1 MKFFKLLFLLSTLL
15 VHGSLYADVNFSIKG
30 VDNKEVKDNISV
42 FLKALSQP
50 QDANNQSYLQQVQN
64 STRQAV
70 TALGYY
76 QMNLDVNV
84 TGETDKQTV
93 TLQVSLG
100 VPTRITELNLKL
112 IGEGNSDPDFL
123 KIVKSFP
130 LKKNDILHHG
140 KYEQGKSQLK
150 TLAQRYGYFDSKFIK
165 ASVEVTS
172 VTNSATVNIW
182 FDTGIRY
189 QFGELSF
196 SSEDLPAKKFV
207 TALQNFKAGDPYDS
221 RTLIK
226 FNTETNRTGYFKN
239 ISILP
244 EIKKKQG
251 RRIPLLVVAK
261 MRPKDSFN
269 AGIGVSTDEGIRGKF
284 RWMRPWVNQYG
295 HSIVGNVVASVPR
308 QEASLAYNIPI
319 EDPLYHYY
327 SIKTGYKFVDD
338 NDTNTKQ
345 YLFSVG
351 RYKLLDNNWL
361 RNVFIRYDQ
370 ESGVQGQQNFS
381 TELIMPGISF
391 SRTRLRGGLHPTW
404 GDTQRYEIAG
414 AHKSF
419 FSSSD
424 LFKVYGKAKFLRSY
438 NEQQFFSTTEIGAL
452 YTDSIYNVPASM
464 RFFAGGDQSIRGY
477 SYESISPKD
486 DDGYLIGGKY
496 IAVQSLEYRFPVA
509 DNWKLATFVDA
520 GTATSSFSEPISV
533 GAGLGIVWSS
543 PIGPVRF
550 YVAAPVNNSD
560 TTINKWMVHFM
571 IGPEL

>member
-15 VHGSLYADVNFSIKG
+15 VHGSLYAEVIFAING
-30 VDNKEVKDNISV
+30 VDNKDVKENIVV

-64 STRQAV
+64 STQQAV

-76 QMNLDVNV
+76 QMNLEINV
-84 TGETDKQTV
+84 TGATDKQTV
-93 TLQVSLG
+93 TLQVSLEN
-100 VPTRITELNLKL
+100 PTRITELNLKL
-112 IGEGNSDPDFL
+112 IGEGTSDPDFL
-123 KIVKSFP
+123 YIVENFP

-150 TLAQRYGYFDSKFIK
+150 NLAQQHGYFDAKFIK
-165 ASVEVTS
+165 TSVDVTS
-172 VTNSATVNIW
+172 QNKSATVNLW

-189 QFGELSF
+189 QFGELIF

-207 TALQNFKAGDPYDS
+207 YALQNFKAGDPYDS
-221 RTLIK
+221 QTLIK

-251 RRIPLLVVAK
+251 RLIPLLVVAN

-284 RWMRPWVNQYG
+284 RWTRPWVNQYG
-295 HSIVGNVVASVPR
+295 HSIIGNIVASVPQ

-319 EDPLYHYY
+319 DDPLYHFY
-327 SIKTGYKFVDD
+327 SIKTGYKFVDS
-338 NDTNTKQ
+338 NDTNTEQ
-345 YLFSVG
+345 YLFSVN
-351 RYKLLDNNWL
+351 RYKRLENNWL
-361 RNVFIRYDQ
+361 RNVFVRYNQ
-370 ESGVQGQQNFS
+370 ESGVQGQQDFS

-391 SRTRLRGGLHPTW
+391 SSTRSRGGIHPTW
-404 GDTQRYEIAG
+404 GDTQRYEIAF
-414 AHKSF
+414 AHKSL
-419 FSSSD
+419 FSSSN
-424 LFKVYGKAKFLRSY
+424 LLKVYGKSKFLRSY
-438 NEQQFFSTTEIGAL
+438 NEQQFFSTTVAGAL

-486 DDGYLIGGKY
+486 DAGYLIGGKY
-496 IAVQSLEYRFPVA
+496 IASQSFEYRFPVA
-509 DNWKLATFVDA
+509 TNWKLATFIDA
-520 GTATSSFSEPISV
+520 GTATSTFSEPISV
-533 GAGLGIVWSS
+533 GAGAGIVWSS

-560 TTINKWMVHFM
+560 TTLNKWMVHFM